1 MDGDVMIKAIFGAC
15 LTVMYVTLFLTIKP
29 DVATA
34 LAVITGFTNSLT
46 AVFVRNLT
54 QREKQKKK

>member
-1 MDGDVMIKAIFGAC
+1 MDGDTQIKLIFASAM
-15 LTVMYVTLFLTIKP
+15 TVMYVTLFLTIKP

-34 LAVITGFTNSLT
+34 LAVVTGFTNTLT
-46 AVFVRNLT
+46 GVFVRNLT